1 MEREVAEQPHLQ
13 TVGPIFESG
22 KDPFGKRLKEFP
34 WWFVAI
40 ILIAIGATIIILK
53 NDYVFSLDATFA
65 GVLDAAEIS
74 ESLKT
79 EFGNNEITLTDTAA
93 IEVQKPGEKWK
104 VTDGRKTY
112 YVQIEDQQIDVIQ
125 RGRYGDAF
133 DFIKIG
139 LSVTIQT
146 SLVSY
151 SIAVVF
157 GLLAGLGR
165 ISNNVILNNL
175 SRLYVELVRGIPML
189 VLIFFIALVGV
200 PLIVDYLNVF
210 GSWLV
215 EKGME
220 NLGAPLTI
228 MTNQAIDMNVRA
240 IIALAVTYGAFL
252 AEIFRAGIQSITKGQ
267 MEAARSLGMS
277 YAQAMRYII
286 LPQAIR
292 NVLPALG
299 NDFVAM
305 VKDSSLVS
313 VLAVRDI
320 TQVARLY
327 AGVTFRFREAYITL
341 SVMYLTMTVVLSL
354 LVQLI
359 ERRLRA
365 ND

>member
-1 MEREVAEQPHLQ
+1 MVDQPSLQ
-13 TVGPIFESG
+13 IPETIIVDS
-22 KDPFGKRLKEFP
+22 KAPFGKRMRDFP
-34 WWFVAI
+34 WWFLAI
-40 ILIAIGATIIILK
+40 ILTAIWAAVIILSNDFLFATNLGVADSLASGEVSEALRTEFERHDISLSAGATLE
-53 NDYVFSLDATFA
+53 T
-65 GVLDAAEIS
+65 
-74 ESLKT
+74 
-79 EFGNNEITLTDTAA
+79 
-93 IEVQKPGEKWK
+93 QKDGMKWK
-104 VTDGRKTY
+104 IIDGRKTY
-112 YVQIEDQQIDVIQ
+112 FLKVEDQALQVYT
-125 RGRYGDAF
+125 RGNYGEAF

-146 SLVSY
+146 SLTSY
-151 SIAVVF
+151 GIALIF

-165 ISNNVILNNL
+165 ISRNVVFNNL
-175 SRLYVELVRGIPML
+175 SRLYIELVRGIPML

-200 PLIVDYLNVF
+200 PVVVDGMNAL
-210 GSWLV
+210 GEWLTQN
-215 EKGME
+215 GF
-220 NLGAPLTI
+220 AAIATPLTALN
-228 MTNQAIDMNVRA
+228 NQAIAMNVRA

-252 AEIFRAGIQSITKGQ
+252 AEIFRAGIQSIGKGQ

-327 AGVTFRFREAYITL
+327 AGSTFRFREAYVTL
-341 SVMYLTMTVVLSL
+341 SVLYLTMTVLLSL

-359 ERRLRA
+359 ERRLRT